1 MDSSTPSISQFY
13 PHIEYQFK
21 LIKDIRKH
29 YDYSLGTHEILLSG
43 SVGSAKSTVAAHLA
57 VTHCLFNPNAR
68 LAICRRA
75 LPDIK
80 RTIFLKILEHI
91 GQDLKEGKD
100 YSVNTT
106 LGVIKFSNGSE
117 IISLSWADK
126 RYVKVRSV
134 DLSAAIFEEIIE
146 NTGDDIQAY
155 TEIKMR
161 VGRLPHIKEKWI
173 VSCTNPDSPSSH
185 WYDYFFV
192 KESKTKHIFLSRT
205 EDNPFLPKEYIEQL
219 KLDLDPKMARRMI
232 YGEWVELDKSRV
244 YYAYESSRNLI
255 NKPYEINKKYPI
267 ILSFDF
273 NIGEGKPM
281 SSVAMQYYNDTFHI
295 FDEVVL
301 LSARTAD
308 AMDEWNGK
316 GYFNGE
322 YEIVIHGDAAG
333 KHKDTRNIQSDYDI
347 IRKYLSNITSLKFRS
362 EVPLANPAIRTR
374 HNRVNAY
381 CLNAD
386 SKVRLFVYQKAKTVD
401 KALRLTQLKKGG
413 DYIEDDGPSHPY
425 QHIGTAVGYAIMSE
439 TNKPTRPMIESHR
452 RF

>member
-1 MDSSTPSISQFY
+1 MS
-13 PHIEYQFK
+13 
-21 LIKDIRKH
+21 
-29 YDYSLGTHEILLSG
+29 
-43 SVGSAKSTVAAHLA
+43 
-57 VTHCLFNPNAR
+57 
-68 LAICRRA
+68 
-75 LPDIK
+75 
-80 RTIFLKILEHI
+80 
-91 GQDLKEGKD
+91 
-100 YSVNTT
+100 
-106 LGVIKFSNGSE
+106 
-117 IISLSWADK
+117 
-126 RYVKVRSV
+126 
-134 DLSAAIFEEIIE
+134 
-146 NTGDDIQAY
+146 
-155 TEIKMR
+155 
-161 VGRLPHIKEKWI
+161 VGRLPNIKEKWI

-232 YGEWVELDKSRV
+232 YGEWLELDKSRV
-244 YYAYESSRNLI
+244 YYAYESTRNLI

-308 AMDEWNGK
+308 TMDEWHGK

-386 SKVRLFVYQKAKTVD
+386 SKVRLFVYPKAKTVD

-439 TNKPTRPMIESHR
+439 TNKPTRPMVESYR